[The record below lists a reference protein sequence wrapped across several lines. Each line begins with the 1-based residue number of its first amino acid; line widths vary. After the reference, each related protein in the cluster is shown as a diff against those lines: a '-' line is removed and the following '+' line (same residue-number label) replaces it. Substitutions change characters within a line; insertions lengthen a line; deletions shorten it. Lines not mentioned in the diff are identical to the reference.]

1 MKLGRMVE
9 TALLEIRERRH
20 LEMAVILWILLV
32 LAALWGFA
40 ETADEVMEG
49 DLQQFDEWVVRAM
62 RQPDNPARPV
72 GGTVLLTIARDITA
86 LGGFTLLVMI
96 TVVVLGL
103 LLLQRKKGAAWL
115 VFSATALGMGL
126 SQLLKNLFARERPDL
141 VPHLVTVS
149 TASFPSGHAMLSA
162 IVYLTLGV
170 LLARFLVRR
179 RLKVYV
185 LTIAVLLSLLIGI
198 SRVYL
203 GVHYPTDVLAG
214 WSAGAAWALL
224 CLLAARFLE
233 RRGAVEG
240 KKGAEASGCEGEKTS

>member
-62 RQPDNPARPV
+62 RQPDDPARPV

-86 LGGFTLLVMI
+86 LGGFTLLILI
-96 TVVVLGL
+96 TLVVLGL
-103 LLLQRKKGAAWL
+103 LLLQRKKSAAWL

-170 LLARFLVRR
+170 LLARFLGRR

>member
-62 RQPDNPARPV
+62 RQPDDPARPV

-86 LGGFTLLVMI
+86 LGGFTLLILI
-96 TVVVLGL
+96 TLVVLGL

-115 VFSATALGMGL
+115 VLSATALGMGL
-126 SQLLKNLFARERPDL
+126 SQLLKNLFSRERPDL
-141 VPHLVTVS
+141 VPHLVAVS

-170 LLARFLVRR
+170 LLARFLVGR

-233 RRGAVEG
+233 RRGAVER
-240 KKGAEASGCEGEKTS
+240 KKGAGASGCEGEKTS